1 MLRPAIP
8 GINPAS
14 GRATPLA
21 SALVSALVVMAGAG
35 SAAFGPA
42 AMAQAEA
49 PAPASA
55 SPAGGLSVEAA
66 RAAAN
71 RILEAEQRRD
81 APARFSQFAS
91 ELQEVTSPA
100 MIAETMAKRPA
111 MRSWKLL
118 SVQRGLQSTTVEAS
132 IDTAAGRQDL
142 FIVLNAKGELTGY
155 YVDRT
160 DAVPAKVAAQF
171 VRALSA
177 GHYISAR
184 SFLSPS
190 LQREISA
197 AELQARWQELQ
208 RETGNFVKVN
218 RVIEAAHN
226 DDQKLVLVNTTFN
239 RLTDNLFV
247 VLDANNLIFNVDFP
261 NEPEKLRG
269 AK

>member
-8 GINPAS
+8 GIKPAT
-14 GRATPLA
+14 GLATALA
-21 SALVSALVVMAGAG
+21 SALVVIAGTG
-35 SAAFGPA
+35 TAAFSPEV
-42 AMAQAEA
+42 MAQAT
-49 PAPASA
+49 APASA
-55 SPAGGLSVEAA
+55 NPASGLSVEAA

-81 APARFSQFAS
+81 AQARFSQFAP
-91 ELQEVTSPA
+91 ELQQVTSPA
-100 MIAETMAKRPA
+100 MIAETMARRPA
-111 MRSWKLL
+111 IRGWKLL
-118 SVQRGLQSTTVEAS
+118 SVQRGLQSSTVEAS

-160 DAVPAKVAAQF
+160 DAVPAKVATQF

-218 RVIEAAHN
+218 RAIEAAYN

-239 RLTDNLFV
+239 RVSDNLFV